1 MPDTDNKQPDWRVA
15 EPSDMTVQA
24 IQAAGKIR
32 RPTAL
37 VLASRQVKPEEAG
50 DFLRPSLRNLSD
62 PYLLPGT
69 EAAAGRLWAAVQK
82 GEHILIHG
90 DYDTDGITSAAI
102 LCSCL
107 RQNGA
112 LAECFLPHRLDDG
125 YGLTAES
132 IEKAREE
139 HHTLLVTVD
148 CGINSH
154 DAIRF
159 ARKLGMDV
167 IVTDHHEPDNGQSP
181 ANVVIN
187 PKLHPELTSLQ
198 GFAGVGVA
206 FKLCHAFLKYGREH
220 GLGGAATDLRLSLD
234 LVALGTVADIVP
246 LLGENRCLVSH
257 GLGILSAQQ
266 RPGVRAL
273 CEVAGLGSAGRL
285 RAADIT
291 FKLAPRLNAAG
302 RLGDPMEALRLLDA
316 RGMNDALPLAQA
328 LDAKNRDRQLLEEE
342 ALRGAEEQLIGRNV
356 LEGHNSITV
365 WHPLWPQGVIGIVAS
380 RLARRYNRPSIV
392 LTLEA
397 NGHWRGSSRSIR
409 DINLISVLEPCRRHL
424 VRFGGHP
431 MAAGLSV
438 LADQVEEFAHDF
450 ETAVTTALGGRGIR
464 PILDLCGRVPL
475 NEINEPLL
483 EEMEQLEPFGHGN
496 PEPVFFCA
504 GVTPERMSAAGR
516 NHTRGTLA
524 DATGTRLDFICFGT
538 APNALPSPPWDIAYV
553 PQFNTY
559 NGNRTIQLQLQG
571 VRHHPAGQ

>member
-1 MPDTDNKQPDWRVA
+1 MPDTEPPQTDWRVA
-15 EPSDMTVQA
+15 EPSAAMVQA
-24 IQAAGKIR
+24 IQEAGNIL

-37 VLASRQVKPEEAG
+37 VLASRKVKPEDAV

-62 PYLLPGT
+62 PYQLPGT
-69 EAAAGRLWAAVQK
+69 EAAAERLWAAIQK

-90 DYDTDGITSAAI
+90 DYDTDGITSSAI
-102 LCSCL
+102 LCTCL

-112 LAECFLPHRLDDG
+112 QAECFLPHRIDDG

-132 IEKAREE
+132 IDKAREE

-159 ARKLGMDV
+159 ARQVGMDV
-167 IVTDHHEPDNGQSP
+167 IITDHHEPDGDQSP

-187 PKLHPELTSLQ
+187 PKLNPELTHLQ

-220 GLGGAATDLRLSLD
+220 GLGGTATDLKLSLD

-246 LLGENRCLVSH
+246 LLNENRCLVSH

-273 CEVAGLGSAGRL
+273 CEVAGLGNAGRI

-316 RGMNDALPLAQA
+316 RGMNDALPLAQS

-365 WHPLWPQGVIGIVAS
+365 WHPQWPQGVIGIVAS

-397 NGHWRGSSRSIR
+397 NGQWRGSSRSIR
-409 DINLISVLEPCRRHL
+409 DINLITVLEQCRHRL

-438 LADQVEEFAHDF
+438 HADQIEEFSRDF
-450 ETAVTTALGGRGIR
+450 EAAVTTALGGRGIR
-464 PILDLCGRVPL
+464 PILDICGRVPF
-475 NEINEPLL
+475 NEITELLL

-496 PEPVFFCA
+496 PEPIFLGA
-504 GVTPERMSAAGR
+504 NVTPERMSAAGR
-516 NHTRGTLA
+516 NHTRGTLS
-524 DATGTRLDFICFGT
+524 DGSGPRLDFICFGT
-538 APNALPSPPWDIAYV
+538 APNAMPPPPWDIAYI

-571 VRHHPAGQ
+571 VRHHAAP